1 MGSSLIKMKSKTIR
15 DPIHGDIKLEG
26 LFLELIE
33 TPEIQRLYNIKQLG
47 FAHLVFPGA
56 HHTRLEHSLGSYH
69 MAYKAAESL
78 NLSEEEKNLIACA
91 AILHDI
97 GHGPFS
103 HTLESILR
111 NTFNVDHVDLTEKL
125 ILGKYE
131 IYDSKEKKIMKASN
145 VSDILDKHDIDKKE
159 IVNIIRG
166 KTYKKSYF
174 SQLLN
179 STIDVDQL
187 DYLVRYS
194 YYTCVAYGMIDV
206 ERFLQTL
213 TVKEDNLAVKRKGVS
228 VVENILM
235 ARALMYSSVYF
246 HKTVRIAELMLSKT
260 IELIENIEPFE
271 YFKMTDAEL
280 INDLR
285 MMDSF
290 QYEIATRL
298 KYRNLFKQA
307 YTLSESDLD
316 ERQNEAIA
324 KLDDFKS
331 RREKEIEFEE
341 LLGIPRG
348 HIIIDI
354 PENELHQ
361 AEPRIDKTDIKILDG
376 NEIKPFDSYTP
387 IGGALK
393 SRVIPDWVVMI
404 VTDEKYRNMV
414 SKKADEIL
422 FN

>member
-1 MGSSLIKMKSKTIR
+1 MTSKTIR

-26 LFLELIE
+26 LFLDLIE

-69 MAYKAAESL
+69 MAFQTAERL
-78 NLSEEEKNLIACA
+78 NLNREEKNLIECA

-125 ILGKYE
+125 ILGDYS
-131 IYDSKEKKIMKASN
+131 IYDSKEKKFMASSC
-145 VSDILDKHDIDKKE
+145 VDEILDKHGINKRE
-159 IVNIIRG
+159 IVDIIRG
-166 KTYKKSYF
+166 KTHKKPYL

-187 DYLVRYS
+187 DYLVRDS
-194 YYTCVAYGMIDV
+194 YYTGVAYGMIDI

-213 TVKEDNLAVKRKGVS
+213 TVNENNLAVRRKGVS

-260 IELIENIEPFE
+260 IELIENVEPFE
-271 YFKMTDAEL
+271 YFRMTDAEL
-280 INDLR
+280 INDLKT
-285 MMDSF
+285 MNSF
-290 QYEIATRL
+290 QHEIATRL

-307 YTLSESDLD
+307 YSVSESNLD
-316 ERQNEAIA
+316 ERGIEAIR
-324 KLDDFKS
+324 KLDDFKL

-341 LLGIPRG
+341 ALNIPKG
-348 HIIIDI
+348 HVIIDI
-354 PENELHQ
+354 PKNELHQ
-361 AEPRIDKTDIKILDG
+361 AEPRIDKTDIKILDE

-387 IGGALK
+387 IGGAIK
-393 SRVIPDWVVMI
+393 SRVIPDWIVMI
-404 VTDEKYRNMV
+404 VTDEKYRDIV
-414 SKKADEIL
+414 SEKADKIL
-422 FN
+422 FK